1 MTNGV
6 LLVVTK
12 TDFANTD
19 ELLPVDGLLE
29 HIQTNFS
36 STNNLVVVDNGSAA
50 ANYYRG
56 QLHAITRAKGSKPAI
71 INQDTFTA
79 FGTASQLVSLSL
91 GFNDTSAV
99 VIASPTQAGIIQS
112 SLGLFGL
119 ASDFTENTAYYFSAS
134 PQQDNTRPDAYVLTA
149 VYDIKRPIQDAVI
162 FKERY
167 F

>member
-6 LLVVTK
+6 LFLVTK
-12 TDFANTD
+12 AVFKNTD
-19 ELLPVDGLLE
+19 ELLSVDGLLE
-29 HIQTNFS
+29 QLQTDFS

-56 QLHAITRAKGSKPAI
+56 QLHAITRAKGSPLETI
-71 INQDTFTA
+71 SQDTFTA
-79 FGTASQLVSLSL
+79 FNAVAATVRYSLR
-91 GFNDTSAV
+91 FNDTSAV

-134 PQQDNTRPDAYVLTA
+134 PQQDNTKPDAYVLTA
-149 VYDIKRPIQDAVI
+149 LYDSKGLHRMQ
-162 FKERY
+162 
-167 F
+167 